1 MSPTTPRFRVALIA
15 ACVASVSWVAVACK
29 PDSDCFSPLR
39 WNAKAECLGLQDDA
53 VTICLSKADSNA
65 TDVTFF
71 CGFSPAR
78 VPYVFAGTKGSTPES
93 GEFAIVDATGRRFG
107 APLTSSELAT
117 CREAL
122 ELWAG
127 GLTPCTEL
135 TDAGAA
141 NAATPDSSMTT
152 P

>member
-1 MSPTTPRFRVALIA
+1 MTV
-15 ACVASVSWVAVACK
+15 VSSFAVACK

-71 CGFSPAR
+71 CGFSPAH
-78 VPYVFAGTKGSTPES
+78 VPYVFGGTKGSTPES

-107 APLTSSELAT
+107 APLTKAELAT
-117 CREAL
+117 CQEAL
-122 ELWAG
+122 ALWAG

-135 TDAGAA
+135 TDAGGAA
-141 NAATPDSSMTT
+141 NVTPDSSVKM